1 MTIPSSS
8 QNLGSPIAVFRGR
21 PIDAPTWVFVF
32 LPGALVITVFFLYG
46 AVLAVTTYQQHGP
59 ALAIA
64 RSQAWFLFAAILFLL
79 LAAYLIYRVLISLQR
94 FRVFESGFQQRSF
107 FLRVKFFRWAELSGI
122 SSSATRITILGRPIS
137 TTPAGKIFL
146 STGRSIAIPHS
157 CQGIPKLINIIKS
170 KLYPSIWPQI
180 KSEILAG
187 RKVNFGR
194 ISVKKEGMHISR
206 RTIPWD
212 SIARLFTEGGFLV
225 VELHDNSSYKV
236 PAINIPN
243 LELLLE
249 TVNRGYY

>member
-1 MTIPSSS
+1 MTKPSSS
-8 QNLGSPIAVFRGR
+8 QYLGTPIATFRGR

-46 AVLAVTTYQQHGP
+46 AILAVTTYQQHGP

-79 LAAYLIYRVLISLQR
+79 FAAYLIYRILISLQR
-94 FRVFESGFQQRSF
+94 IRVFESGFQQRSF
-107 FLRVKFFRWAELSGI
+107 FLRVNFYQWAELSGI
-122 SSSATRITILGRPIS
+122 SSSATRLTILGRPIS

-146 STGRSIAIPHS
+146 STGRSIDISRS
-157 CQGIPKLINIIKS
+157 CQGIPKLIKILKS
-170 KLYPSIWPQI
+170 KLYPLVWPQI

-194 ISVKKEGMHISR
+194 ITVKKEGMQISR
-206 RTIPWD
+206 RAIPWD

-225 VELHDNSSYKV
+225 VELHDNSSHKV
-236 PAINIPN
+236 PTINIPN

-249 TVNRGYY
+249 TVNRGYR